1 MTKPNPDMNS
11 EFRDYPT
18 ITADQLQKA
27 ITQDVHIKA
36 LRALSQVGA
45 DAAAKLRAQ
54 HQEAVASCL
63 LASGVNLI
71 PSEHLSDNQFVVSRE
86 CMRRR
91 SVSSRMMSGWRRTSL
106 TVSGVS
112 ADEQNR

>member
-71 PSEHLSDNQFVVSRE
+71 PSEHLSDNQFVVSRGVYE
-86 CMRRR
+86 AAKRIIKDDEWLEKNKFD
-91 SVSSRMMSGWRRTSL
+91 SIW
-106 TVSGVS
+106 GVS
-112 ADEQNR
+112 